1 MTESQEPHFPEEPA
15 DRTPEMLLSF
25 VAEAWQFSQLQ
36 KRNLSQ
42 GSDPA
47 SMMRSFNKLFDRLLD
62 RIEKVSPDLANI
74 AQWFRTPEGQLLET
88 ETTQAMFPLLEVAV
102 RNNWTA
108 VLYDPATEGLVNEC
122 LAYWDS
128 HGQKDLVE
136 HTVRCLAQGLKGTS
150 LEKQLAMS
158 HLMDARP
165 WIKNSEVTREVLAG
179 LIQLLGEERV
189 PGHYQSAL
197 LLAWDLLEPAMAAGH
212 DSEVLSLLT
221 TLHFHAD
228 EDLNDFRERAPIARH
243 WLYERS
249 TPDLTRR
256 FARLA
261 HEGGRLVI
269 LPQLAELAAPLLLE
283 DYFRSEPALRDGIL
297 AILGEMKEAVRS
309 TLSTWLADAQQE
321 DHLRAL
327 LPIIRVCGWDAPL
340 ALQVAAWTAKAGQEL
355 KLELLGLIEE
365 MADPASGPA
374 LRLTVLDDSEEIAA
388 KAAQAMG
395 KIGFVAG
402 FPLLLKAAKLRESR
416 FPNNEAFLSAV
427 CHSAGELR
435 VEGALEFLEEIAR
448 KKSMLRGKNYPLP
461 LRLEAIKALS
471 KLDRPEVWTFLE
483 SMMEEKNQPL
493 QETLDSII
501 HERIQS
507 L

>member
-1 MTESQEPHFPEEPA
+1 
-15 DRTPEMLLSF
+15 
-25 VAEAWQFSQLQ
+25 
-36 KRNLSQ
+36 
-42 GSDPA
+42 
-47 SMMRSFNKLFDRLLD
+47 
-62 RIEKVSPDLANI
+62 
-74 AQWFRTPEGQLLET
+74 
-88 ETTQAMFPLLEVAV
+88 
-102 RNNWTA
+102 
-108 VLYDPATEGLVNEC
+108 
-122 LAYWDS
+122 
-128 HGQKDLVE
+128 
-136 HTVRCLAQGLKGTS
+136 
-150 LEKQLAMS
+150 
-158 HLMDARP
+158 
-165 WIKNSEVTREVLAG
+165 
-179 LIQLLGEERV
+179 
-189 PGHYQSAL
+189 
-197 LLAWDLLEPAMAAGH
+197 
-212 DSEVLSLLT
+212 
-221 TLHFHAD
+221 
-228 EDLNDFRERAPIARH
+228 
-243 WLYERS
+243 
-249 TPDLTRR
+249 
-256 FARLA
+256 
-261 HEGGRLVI
+261 
-269 LPQLAELAAPLLLE
+269 
-283 DYFRSEPALRDGIL
+283 
-297 AILGEMKEAVRS
+297 
-309 TLSTWLADAQQE
+309 LADAQQE